1 MISSNV
7 GSDRDVRAVV
17 QRLWGFC
24 NVLKDDGVSYS
35 DYVEQLTF
43 LLFLKMEEEATREAG
58 RTSKLP
64 RGARWENLVGRS
76 GLDLEAAYIAALQAL
91 AREPGTVGRIFA
103 RAQNKIQ
110 DGAKL
115 KRLVGLIDSE
125 RWSDMNGDIKGAIY
139 EGLLERNAEDVK
151 SGAGQYFTPRPL
163 VRAIASV
170 VQPMSGESVCD
181 PACGTGGFLLEA
193 LRVISAASRPRRS
206 AKPSPSLL
214 AGWEIVPATARLC
227 LMSLHLRGVPDDLI
241 DVSVGDALLTPPD
254 RKFDVVLTNPPFGR
268 RSSMTF
274 SNEAVADADQLVY
287 RRDDFVATT
296 SNKQLNFLQ
305 HVMSLLGPGGRAAVV
320 LPDSVLS
327 EGGSGEAVRRA
338 LLTRFNAH
346 TLLRLPTGIFY
357 AGSVKSSVLFFDAA
371 RAPRATRGEGTLWTY
386 DMRTGR
392 RFTLRSDPMTDD
404 VLADFVT
411 RYGGSARKDR
421 RQGGPFRR
429 FLVEDV
435 LASDRCSLDLGLAA
449 PSGPVAELEPPRQI
463 AAEIIDRLEAAA
475 DAVRAVEELLGGRG

>member
-1 MISSNV
+1 VTSKSATP
-7 GSDRDVRAVV
+7 DRNARAVV
-17 QRLWGFC
+17 QRLWSFC

-43 LLFLKMEEEATREAG
+43 LLFLKMEEEATRETG
-58 RTSKLP
+58 RASALP
-64 RGARWENLVGRS
+64 LGARWEDLVGRT

-91 AREPGTVGRIFA
+91 AREPGVVGRIFA
-103 RAQNKIQ
+103 KAQNKIQ

-115 KRLVGLIDSE
+115 KRLVGLIDTQS
-125 RWSDMNGDIKGAIY
+125 WSDMDGDVKGAIY

-170 VQPMSGESVCD
+170 VRPAAGESVCD

-193 LRVISAASRPRRS
+193 LRTVGTQGRRRGSARPR
-206 AKPSPSLL
+206 PSLL
-214 AGWEIVPATARLC
+214 SGWEIVPATARLC
-227 LMSLHLRGVPDDLI
+227 LMSLHLRGVPDDEI
-241 DVSVGDALLTPPD
+241 DVCVGDALLAPPG
-254 RKFDVVLTNPPFGR
+254 RKFDVVLSNPPFGR

-274 SNEAVADADQLVY
+274 SNEAAADAEQLVY

-320 LPDSVLS
+320 VPDSVLS
-327 EGGSGEAVRRA
+327 EGGAGEAVRRA
-338 LLTRFNAH
+338 LLTRFDAH

-357 AGSVKSSVLFFDAA
+357 AGSVKSSVLFFDAP
-371 RAPRATRGEGTLWTY
+371 RAPRAKRKGGMLWTY
-386 DMRTGR
+386 DLRTGR
-392 RFTLRSDPMTDD
+392 RFSLRSDPLTDEA
-404 VLADFVT
+404 LADFVA
-411 RYGGSARKDR
+411 RYGGSDRKDR
-421 RQGGPFRR
+421 RRGGPFQR
-429 FLVEDV
+429 FQIGDV
-435 LASDRCSLDLGLAA
+435 LASDRCSLDLGLMA
-449 PSGPVAELEPPRQI
+449 PSGPLELEPPGMI

-475 DAVRAVEELLGGRG
+475 DAIRAVEDLLGRR

>member
-1 MISSNV
+1 MTSS
-7 GSDRDVRAVV
+7 SADPDRNVRAVV

-24 NVLKDDGVSYS
+24 NILKDDGVSYS

-43 LLFLKMEEEATREAG
+43 LLFLKMEEEATRDTKRA
-58 RTSKLP
+58 SVLP
-64 RGARWENLVGRS
+64 DDTRWKDLVGRS
-76 GLDLEAAYIAALQAL
+76 GLDLEARYIAALQAL
-91 AREPGTVGRIFA
+91 AREPGIMGRIFA

-115 KRLVGLIDSE
+115 KRLVRLIDAEHWSE
-125 RWSDMNGDIKGAIY
+125 MDGDVKGAIY

-170 VQPMSGESVCD
+170 VQPLPGESVCD

-193 LRVISAASRPRRS
+193 LRALRGTRRPRGR
-206 AKPSPSLL
+206 AAPKTLLL
-214 AGWEIVPATARLC
+214 AGWEIVPAAARLC
-227 LMSLHLRGVPDDLI
+227 LMNLHLRGVLDDEI
-241 DVSVGDALLTPPD
+241 DVTVGDALTSKPE

-274 SNEAVADADQLVY
+274 SNEAAQDRDQLIY
-287 RRDDFVATT
+287 RRDDFVTTT

-305 HVMSLLGPGGRAAVV
+305 HAMSLLGPDGRAAVV
-320 LPDSVLS
+320 LPDSLLF
-327 EGGSGEAVRRA
+327 EAGAGEAVRRA
-338 LLTRFNAH
+338 LLARFDVH

-357 AGSVKSSVLFFDAA
+357 AGSVKSSVLFFDG
-371 RAPRATRGEGTLWTY
+371 RGREPGRPRDGMLWTY

-392 RFTLRSDPMTDD
+392 RFSLRSDPISDD
-404 VLADFVT
+404 ALADFVA
-411 RYGGSARKDR
+411 RYGGSGRKGR
-421 RQGGPFRR
+421 RQGGPLRKFQ
-429 FLVEDV
+429 VEEI
-435 LASDRCSLDLGLAA
+435 LASDRCSLDLGLAG
-449 PSGPVAELEPPRQI
+449 PSGTVNSLEPPNVV

-475 DAVRAVEELLGGRG
+475 DAVRAVEELLGQR